1 MTEYPFWFPAPRKN
15 RNADYRL
22 PWHAST
28 EQQLGRSTDWH
39 RDCFV
44 SGDSPQAAQRFL
56 FSGYFRQILSTL
68 TRNGRD
74 PARLWDAEDGIVRS
88 VHQQI
93 LMAIMKTS
101 VRRKLEPQR
110 PEPQEPKSPPA
121 PLESLEDIA
130 WELWLLIELL
140 APVRRRLPNTA
151 SQKLVDYVKD
161 RLIAKSVALAKW
173 KKARPELF
181 PDSPIG
187 ARDVL
192 PGENWIFPEH
202 RTLAD
207 VIEAERTSTRVFSK
221 AS

>member
-1 MTEYPFWFPAPRKN
+1 
-15 RNADYRL
+15 
-22 PWHAST
+22 
-28 EQQLGRSTDWH
+28 
-39 RDCFV
+39 
-44 SGDSPQAAQRFL
+44 
-56 FSGYFRQILSTL
+56 
-68 TRNGRD
+68 
-74 PARLWDAEDGIVRS
+74 
-88 VHQQI
+88 
-93 LMAIMKTS
+93 MKTS
-101 VRRKLEPQR
+101 IRRKVEPQH
-110 PEPQEPKSPPA
+110 PEPQESKTPPV

-130 WELWLLIELL
+130 WELWLIIELL

-181 PDSPIG
+181 PDSPIR

-192 PGENWIFPEH
+192 PGENWTFPDH

-207 VIEAERTSTRVFSK
+207 VIEAERTSARVLSR

>member
-1 MTEYPFWFPAPRKN
+1 MR
-15 RNADYRL
+15 
-22 PWHAST
+22 
-28 EQQLGRSTDWH
+28 
-39 RDCFV
+39 
-44 SGDSPQAAQRFL
+44 
-56 FSGYFRQILSTL
+56 
-68 TRNGRD
+68 
-74 PARLWDAEDGIVRS
+74 
-88 VHQQI
+88 
-93 LMAIMKTS
+93 TS
-101 VRRKLEPQR
+101 VKRNLEPQQ
-110 PEPQEPKSPPA
+110 PEPQEPKSPPV

-173 KKARPELF
+173 KKGRPELF
-181 PDSPIG
+181 PDSLIR

-192 PGENWIFPEH
+192 PGENWTFPDH

-207 VIEAERTSTRVFSK
+207 VIEAERTSARVLSK

>member
-1 MTEYPFWFPAPRKN
+1 MKISSVKRK
-15 RNADYRL
+15 
-22 PWHAST
+22 
-28 EQQLGRSTDWH
+28 
-39 RDCFV
+39 
-44 SGDSPQAAQRFL
+44 
-56 FSGYFRQILSTL
+56 
-68 TRNGRD
+68 
-74 PARLWDAEDGIVRS
+74 
-88 VHQQI
+88 
-93 LMAIMKTS
+93 
-101 VRRKLEPQR
+101 
-110 PEPQEPKSPPA
+110 PEPQEPKSPPV

-181 PDSPIG
+181 PDSLIR

-192 PGENWIFPEH
+192 PGENWIFPDH
-202 RTLAD
+202 RTLAE
-207 VIEAERTSTRVFSK
+207 VIEAERTPATVLSK

>member
-1 MTEYPFWFPAPRKN
+1 
-15 RNADYRL
+15 
-22 PWHAST
+22 
-28 EQQLGRSTDWH
+28 
-39 RDCFV
+39 
-44 SGDSPQAAQRFL
+44 
-56 FSGYFRQILSTL
+56 
-68 TRNGRD
+68 
-74 PARLWDAEDGIVRS
+74 
-88 VHQQI
+88 
-93 LMAIMKTS
+93 MKTS
-101 VRRKLEPQR
+101 VKRNEKSQN
-110 PEPQEPKSPPA
+110 PESQEAKCPLV

-181 PDSPIG
+181 PDSAIR

-192 PGENWIFPEH
+192 PGENWTFPDH
-202 RTLAD
+202 RTFAE
-207 VIEAERTSTRVFSK
+207 VIEAEQTSAKIFSK

>member
-1 MTEYPFWFPAPRKN
+1 MKN
-15 RNADYRL
+15 
-22 PWHAST
+22 
-28 EQQLGRSTDWH
+28 
-39 RDCFV
+39 
-44 SGDSPQAAQRFL
+44 
-56 FSGYFRQILSTL
+56 
-68 TRNGRD
+68 
-74 PARLWDAEDGIVRS
+74 
-88 VHQQI
+88 
-93 LMAIMKTS
+93 S
-101 VRRKLEPQR
+101 VRRKIEPSN
-110 PEPQEPKSPPA
+110 PVPQKPKPLSV

-130 WELWLLIELL
+130 WELWLIIELL

-181 PDSPIG
+181 PDSPTR

-192 PGENWIFPEH
+192 PGENWIFPDH

-207 VIEAERTSTRVFSK
+207 VIEAEQTSATVLSN

>member
-1 MTEYPFWFPAPRKN
+1 
-15 RNADYRL
+15 
-22 PWHAST
+22 
-28 EQQLGRSTDWH
+28 
-39 RDCFV
+39 
-44 SGDSPQAAQRFL
+44 
-56 FSGYFRQILSTL
+56 
-68 TRNGRD
+68 
-74 PARLWDAEDGIVRS
+74 
-88 VHQQI
+88 
-93 LMAIMKTS
+93 MAIMKTL
-101 VRRKLEPQR
+101 VKRKLESQNF
-110 PEPQEPKSPPA
+110 EPQEPKTPSV

-130 WELWLLIELL
+130 WELWLIVELL

-202 RTLAD
+202 RTLAE
-207 VIEAERTSTRVFSK
+207 VIEAEQTLAKPLSK